1 MKRSTPWIF
10 ALLLALSVPAWA
22 NVSRDEAAVM
32 AQKATGGR
40 VLAVDLV
47 QRDGRALWRVKV
59 LTAQGEVQV
68 VLINVASGRSR

>member
-1 MKRSTPWIF
+1 MKCLTPCIL
-10 ALLLALSVPAWA
+10 ALLLATSVPVWA
-22 NVSRDEAAVM
+22 DVSRDEAAVV

-68 VLINVASGRSR
+68 MFIDVVSGRTR